1 MKTGNLG
8 LALIKKAEGFV
19 AKIYD
24 DQGHPAIGY
33 GQRLTPSEVE
43 KYKNGISEEDASLLL
58 VDYLHTIE
66 NTVSNVIKTKL
77 NQNQFD
83 AVMSFTYNV
92 GIGAFI
98 SSTLLKVI
106 NANQLDKAPD
116 EFAKWTKSGGK
127 ELPGLVARRK
137 AEVALW
143 NGTLKL

>member
-1 MKTGNLG
+1 MKTGELG

-19 AKIYD
+19 NKIYD

-43 KYKNGISEEDASLLL
+43 KYKSGITEEEASNLLINF
-58 VDYLHTIE
+58 LHTVE
-66 NTVSNVIKTKL
+66 NTLNSVIKVKL
-77 NQNQFD
+77 EQHQFD
-83 AVMSFTYNV
+83 AVVSFAYNV

-106 NANQLDKAPD
+106 NANQLNKAPD
-116 EFAKWTKSGGK
+116 EFKKWTKSGGK

-143 NGTLKL
+143 KGELK